1 MSWVHTLLGAAR
13 RLGVGDAPLLRR
25 AGVAPAE
32 LQQDRWPI
40 DYITRLWR
48 AAAELTGDPSFGL
61 HAGAHV
67 GPGSFNVV
75 SFILQSSATLRDALG
90 VLQKYQRLIS
100 DGGRFQLLPGAQES
114 WLVYHPCQGELAFS
128 PHQIEAVLAA
138 TVSFTHWIAQS
149 TRPPLLA
156 RFSHGRVGPLSEY
169 QNVLGCP
176 VEFDQ
181 IYNGL
186 LLDNAQLDQPLPQA
200 DSQLAHLHNEYAAS
214 RLHALSRSGNLIDAL
229 AAWIRSHFGPPLP
242 TRAQAAAAFGLTERT
257 LARRLRD
264 FDLSFTALLDDARRE
279 QALQRVE
286 QTNRSFVDI
295 AHDLGFADVSP
306 FYRAFQRWTGT
317 TPAQWRATSGGD
329 TQNPAKA
336 NRAPS

>member
-25 AGVAPAE
+25 AGIAPAE

-156 RFSHGRVGPLSEY
+156 RFSHGRVGPLSE
-169 QNVLGCP
+169 
-176 VEFDQ
+176 
-181 IYNGL
+181 
-186 LLDNAQLDQPLPQA
+186 
-200 DSQLAHLHNEYAAS
+200 
-214 RLHALSRSGNLIDAL
+214 
-229 AAWIRSHFGPPLP
+229 
-242 TRAQAAAAFGLTERT
+242 
-257 LARRLRD
+257 
-264 FDLSFTALLDDARRE
+264 
-279 QALQRVE
+279 
-286 QTNRSFVDI
+286 
-295 AHDLGFADVSP
+295 
-306 FYRAFQRWTGT
+306 
-317 TPAQWRATSGGD
+317 
-329 TQNPAKA
+329 
-336 NRAPS
+336 

>member
-25 AGVAPAE
+25 AGIAPAE

-279 QALQRVE
+279 QALQRIE
-286 QTNRSFVDI
+286 QTDRSFVDI

-317 TPAQWRATSGGD
+317 TPAQWRARPGHATL
-329 TQNPAKA
+329 
-336 NRAPS
+336 AP